1 MEIMHSAPFAEVT
14 YLDEAKPYGTLMYDV
29 KVDHWKNKFSDRGKE
44 PYRTLPGDIL
54 VLSDAKPESF
64 SDLQQLGTLWAFGS
78 VINITDEEN
87 EDISTS
93 THFKIKV
100 SKDIEFKDGGKS
112 MFVVFLINI
121 TTNKRIWN
129 ALHMLRNLNV
139 INKVLCIDEEVRL
152 LMITVSFNN
161 AALVVKSLYGASGDF
176 CYTLLLFIGVEYGM
190 HI

>member
-14 YLDEAKPYGTLMYDV
+14 NLDEAKPYGTLMYGV
-29 KVDHWKNKFSDRGKE
+29 KVDHWKNKFSERGKE

-78 VINITDEEN
+78 VISIADEEN

-152 LMITVSFNN
+152 LMIRVSFT
-161 AALVVKSLYGASGDF
+161 KLY
-176 CYTLLLFIGVEYGM
+176 
-190 HI
+190 